1 MLQSIRDNSQGIVAK
16 IIVGLI
22 AVTFALF
29 GVESL
34 VSLTAGSNAPATV
47 NGEEISQQEFMQGVQ
62 LQRRQMLSQMGDD
75 ADPAALD
82 DSLISNMVLEGL
94 IEQSIL
100 VQSAKDQG
108 LSFSDNMIDQLI
120 LTTPDFQQDG
130 VFNRTQFEVALR
142 NAGLT
147 PLMYRDLLRKEKVT
161 EQERVAFMLSAFT
174 LPSELKT
181 IAQLDGQK
189 RDIRAFTLSA
199 DELRTS
205 LTVSDEDVA
214 EYFDANSAQFLTD
227 EKVAIEY
234 LLLERSALQAE
245 IKVSDE
251 QLQNAYQLLVDNFQ
265 AQELRHSA
273 HILVEISDQQDD
285 AAAKQKADS
294 IVERLAAGESFEELA
309 KTESDDLSSAD
320 MGGDLGVNE
329 KGVFSSEFEDALFAL
344 EVNKTTPAIRSEFG
358 YHIIKLLDVV
368 ATEIPSFDEAKA
380 ELEADLV
387 TQLSEEEYV
396 SQLERLADISF
407 SSGDLVEPAEVLGL
421 EIQKSELFSRSGNE
435 AEITSNSKVI
445 NVAFDEELISEGLN
459 STPVELD
466 SGRVVVL
473 RIVEHQRPREK
484 SLEEVSASI
493 KGILLEEQVAEALNA
508 QADEIVAKLEQGETL
523 EAVALGKEISTHT
536 DVTRNQ
542 PGIAQELRAAA
553 FKLPKPAGNVS
564 FASVDMVDGSKAI
577 IALDKVTEAETELLA
592 EEQKYM
598 SMMLNSRKGQ
608 QSYQDY
614 IAELKSKAEIE
625 RL

>member
-47 NGEEISQQEFMQGVQ
+47 NGEEISQQDFMQGVQ

-82 DSLISNMVLEGL
+82 DGLISNMVLEGL
-94 IEQSIL
+94 IEQSVL
-100 VQSAKDQG
+100 VQSATNQG
-108 LSFSDNMIDQLI
+108 LSFSDAMIDQLI
-120 LTTPDFQQDG
+120 LTTKDFQQDG
-130 VFNRTQFEVALR
+130 TFNRTQFEVALR

-174 LPSELKT
+174 LPSELQT

-189 RDIRAFTLSA
+189 RDLKVFTLSA
-199 DELRTS
+199 DALRTS
-205 LTVSDEDVA
+205 LAVTDEDVA
-214 EYFDANSAQFLTD
+214 EYFNANSAQFLTD
-227 EKVAIEY
+227 EQVAIEY
-234 LLLERSALQAE
+234 VLLERSELQKE
-245 IKVSDE
+245 IKVTND
-251 QLQNAYQLLVDNFQ
+251 QLQNAYQVLVDNFQ
-265 AQELRHSA
+265 AKELRHSA
-273 HILVEISDQQDD
+273 HILVEISDEQDD
-285 AAAKQKADS
+285 TAAKLKADS

-309 KTESDDLSSAD
+309 KTESDDPSSAE

-329 KGVFSSEFEDALFAL
+329 KGVFSPEFEDALFSL
-344 EVNKTTPAIRSEFG
+344 DVNKTSQSVRSEFG

-368 ATEIPSFDEAKA
+368 ASDTPSFEEAKV
-380 ELEADLV
+380 ELETDLIA
-387 TQLSEEEYV
+387 QLSEEEYV

-407 SSGDLVEPAEVLGL
+407 SSGDLVEPAEALAL
-421 EIQKSELFSRSGNE
+421 EVKKSELFSRSGDE

-466 SGRVVVL
+466 SGRTVVL
-473 RIVEHQRPREK
+473 RVVEHQRPREK
-484 SLEEVSASI
+484 SLDEVSAAI
-493 KGILLEEQVAEALNA
+493 KTILLEEKVAEALNT
-508 QADEIVAKLEQGETL
+508 QADEIIAKLEQGESL
-523 EAVALGKEISTHT
+523 ETVALNREISAHA

-542 PGIAQELRAAA
+542 PGVAQELRTAA
-553 FKLPKPAGNVS
+553 FKLPKPVEGAS
-564 FASVDMVDGSKAI
+564 FAAVDMVDGSKAI
-577 IALDKVTEAETELLA
+577 IALEKVTESETELLA
-592 EEQKYM
+592 EELKYM